1 VGAGFGWAGA
11 GVSRFE
17 GGEGAVIEKSKRS
30 TSAIPAIAKGT
41 ARVSATPGRAPV
53 LCADMR

>member
-1 VGAGFGWAGA
+1 LD
-11 GVSRFE
+11 
-17 GGEGAVIEKSKRS
+17 GGEGAVMEKSSRS